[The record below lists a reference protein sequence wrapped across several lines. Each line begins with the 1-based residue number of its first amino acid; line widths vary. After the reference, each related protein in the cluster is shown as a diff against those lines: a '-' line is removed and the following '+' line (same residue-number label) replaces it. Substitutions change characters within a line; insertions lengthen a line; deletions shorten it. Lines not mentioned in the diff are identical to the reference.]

1 MACGAGERATA
12 RFLVD
17 ACGAAVGAADDGGST
32 PLHYALAGGYDEVAV
47 WLLSAGA
54 DASAANGDGNI
65 PLHYAAQA
73 GAGAS
78 LLKRL
83 LIAGGGGGVGGP
95 APASRAA
102 ASAAAATWAAA
113 VATAASVA
121 NNDGDTPLHLA
132 ALGGHLAACE
142 LLQTRG
148 ADAGAANT
156 GGCTPLLMASA
167 GGHLAVVK
175 WAHGVAPAT
184 LDQPDADGATPLEMA
199 AAHGHA
205 DVAEWLLAS
214 GAKPTER
221 AEAAAADK
229 KIAKTLKRAR
239 RNAE

>member
-1 MACGAGERATA
+1 MA
-12 RFLVD
+12 L
-17 ACGAAVGAADDGGST
+17 
-32 PLHYALAGGYDEVAV
+32 

-73 GAGAS
+73 GADAS
-78 LLKRL
+78 ILERL
-83 LIAGGGGGVGGP
+83 LTATGVTGV
-95 APASRAA
+95 
-102 ASAAAATWAAA
+102 AATN
-113 VATAASVA
+113 S
-121 NNDGDTPLHLA
+121 DGDMPLHLA

-142 LLQTRG
+142 LFHGRG
-148 ADAGAANT
+148 AAPSVANT